1 MNLNINKK
9 AILVVSFGTSYND
22 TREKTIGAIER
33 KIADEFP
40 EFDIRRAFTS
50 KIIINILKE
59 RDNLKIDN
67 VTEAMNKLFEEG
79 YGFVIIHPTHV
90 MNGEEYEGLL
100 KAAEP
105 FNDKFLKIEY
115 GQPLLTSSDDFKESV
130 VVIAESVPEIKD
142 EKTAVVFMGHGTEHY
157 ADAAYAALDYRFKAM
172 GYSNVYVGTVEGYP
186 DTKQVVNFVDA
197 GSYKRVVLYP
207 FMIAAGDHANNDMA
221 GEEAGSWKTEFEK
234 RGYKVS
240 CMIRGLGEYAGIQNM
255 FINHIKR
262 AISD

>member
-1 MNLNINKK
+1 MNLDIKKK

-33 KIADEFP
+33 KIADTFP
-40 EFDIRRAFTS
+40 EFDVRRAFTS

-59 RDNLKIDN
+59 RDGLKIDN
-67 VTEAMNKLFEEG
+67 VSEAMNKLFLEG
-79 YGFVIIHPTHV
+79 YGVVIIQPTHV

-105 FNDKFLKIEY
+105 FNDKFVKIEY
-115 GQPLLTSSDDFKESV
+115 GEPLLTSSEDFKESV
-130 VVIAESVPEIKD
+130 NVIAKSVPEIKD

-172 GYSNVYVGTVEGYP
+172 GYGNVYVGTVEGYP
-186 DTKQVVNFVDA
+186 DINQVLSFVDA

-221 GEEAGSWKTEFEK
+221 GEEDGSWKTEFEK
-234 RGYKVS
+234 HGYKVS
-240 CMIRGLGEYAGIQNM
+240 GVIKGLGEYPGIQNM